1 MSKTVDIVELIESN
15 PITRLTSTYQSNLL
29 TKIKSNFTDNEQQ
42 MFVASFY
49 CFLNCNQKNDFVIDL
64 DNVWKWLEFSTKQKA
79 KDLLEKHFTINID
92 YTLLLNQQVKQTAH
106 MKGGHNKETFML
118 TVKTFKLFCLKA
130 GTKKAEQIHEYY
142 IKLEEILHE
151 VIQEETN
158 ELKLQLEQK
167 NIIILNEQKDKDKIR
182 EKTIIEQ
189 FPKNTQCV
197 YYGTIDNLSDKKES
211 LIKFGNSNNLKNRVS
226 QHKDTY
232 LNFKL
237 INAFKVDNKL
247 QIENAIK
254 SNTFFRERLRT
265 ITLKTTKFIELL
277 NFDGITFTDI
287 DKSIKEIITEI
298 EYSPENY
305 IKILE
310 QNKLFKKQLEDKNEF
325 NNTNN
330 VILLTTE
337 NNKLKIENIKLIK
350 KYNFFKKRC
359 KLIFNNNTEDDS
371 IFVDE
376 LIEQIPN
383 EEPYVH
389 FNETMDYHTIISNN
403 NDSFNKDFKKNK
415 DGSYYINGKLYS
427 KLYGTRDQVWNEIS
441 FQTTGHLTKL
451 DLNIN
456 INGKI
461 VSKKKCIQETINQR
475 FTKYGVNK
483 PKENTISTI

>member
-1 MSKTVDIVELIESN
+1 MSKPVDIVELIESN
-15 PITRLTSTYQSNLL
+15 PITRLKSTYQNSLL

-92 YTLLLNQQVKQTAH
+92 YTLLLNQQVKQSIH

-189 FPKNTQCV
+189 FPNNTQCV

-265 ITLKTTKFIELL
+265 ITLHL
-277 NFDGITFTDI
+277 FT
-287 DKSIKEIITEI
+287 
-298 EYSPENY
+298 
-305 IKILE
+305 
-310 QNKLFKKQLEDKNEF
+310 
-325 NNTNN
+325 
-330 VILLTTE
+330 
-337 NNKLKIENIKLIK
+337 
-350 KYNFFKKRC
+350 
-359 KLIFNNNTEDDS
+359 
-371 IFVDE
+371 
-376 LIEQIPN
+376 
-383 EEPYVH
+383 
-389 FNETMDYHTIISNN
+389 
-403 NDSFNKDFKKNK
+403 
-415 DGSYYINGKLYS
+415 
-427 KLYGTRDQVWNEIS
+427 
-441 FQTTGHLTKL
+441 FQTP
-451 DLNIN
+451 IF
-456 INGKI
+456 I
-461 VSKKKCIQETINQR
+461 
-475 FTKYGVNK
+475 
-483 PKENTISTI
+483 